1 MTNIKILTSL
11 TKITKTMTQ
20 MNRNMFFFFF
30 QAVKINLV
38 QIKTEVKSTLHG
50 IKVIMKTAT
59 EYIDT
64 QKEMAR
70 ELSNSLQF
78 ISHYEHSLL

>member
-1 MTNIKILTSL
+1 MKNIKILTSL

-20 MNRNMFFFFF
+20 MNRNMAFFF

-38 QIKTEVKSTLHG
+38 QIKAEVKSTLHG
-50 IKVIMKTAT
+50 TKVIMKTAT